1 MDQLE
6 VQFVNEPFTSCGTCL
21 EFSYPLVVS
30 AIFSQTTAV
39 SLGLSN
45 RVNDNDVTLALML
58 TAQDCLGNTIDATPL
73 LRVHKRPERSLESF
87 TDGTMALTWKFDRV
101 TIQGRGRFRFVV
113 SVRVAEGEIQGTV
126 QSDAI
131 NVVV

>member
-1 MDQLE
+1 MDHLE

-21 EFSYPLVVS
+21 EFSYPLVIS
-30 AIFSQTTAV
+30 AIFSQSTAA

-45 RVNDNDVTLALML
+45 RVNDVTLALML

-73 LRVHKRPERSLESF
+73 LRIHKRPERSLESF
-87 TDGTMALTWKFDRV
+87 TDGAMALTWRFDRV

-113 SVRVAEGEIQGTV
+113 CVRVAEGEIQGTV

-131 NVVV
+131 NVVI